1 MPWLTS
7 RISGAT
13 ILLALLALAGCT
25 KPLIAE
31 KSPLAPAHM
40 SPDSCVLDVFF
51 VRVPLGDSRA
61 NDELWKDLDEQQIP
75 AELRGRLMRNGFRA
89 GVAEGQVPVVLSNL
103 LELGDKPAPS
113 GEVKGTSLG
122 DLAEKPRV
130 MRQHMQIKSGR
141 PGEII
146 ASTVYDQLPVLICE
160 QDGLSGEIYNQ
171 AQAVFSVKTHPL
183 PDGRVRIEMAP
194 ELQHDQ
200 PRQSRIEDQ
209 GVMRFDFHRPTRVF
223 ENMVISTTLSPGGML
238 IMTSLPSRS
247 GSLGHHFFT
256 EKEGGVEQKLL
267 VVRLS
272 QTQQDGLFATPDQ
285 LPLE

>member
-1 MPWLTS
+1 M
-7 RISGAT
+7 
-13 ILLALLALAGCT
+13 LALLAGAGCT
-25 KPLIAE
+25 RQLIAD
-31 KSPLAPAHM
+31 KSPLAPPRM

-51 VRVPLGDSRA
+51 VRVPFGDPQA
-61 NDELWKDLDEQQIP
+61 NDVLWKELDEQQIP

-113 GEVKGTSLG
+113 GEVKGTNLA

-130 MRQHMQIKSGR
+130 LRQHMQINAGR

-146 ASTVYDQLPVLICE
+146 ASSVYDQLPVLLSE
-160 QDGLSGEIYNQ
+160 QDGLSGETYNQ
-171 AQAVFSVKTHPL
+171 AQAIFSVKTQPL
-183 PDGRVRIEMAP
+183 PDGRVRIDMVP

-200 PRQSRIEDQ
+200 PKQSRIEDQ
-209 GVMRFDFHRPTRVF
+209 GVMRFDFRRPRRVF
-223 ENMVISTTLSPGGML
+223 ENMAVSATLSPGGML

-272 QTQQDGLFATPDQ
+272 QTQQDGLFAAPDQ
-285 LPLE
+285 LPLEEK